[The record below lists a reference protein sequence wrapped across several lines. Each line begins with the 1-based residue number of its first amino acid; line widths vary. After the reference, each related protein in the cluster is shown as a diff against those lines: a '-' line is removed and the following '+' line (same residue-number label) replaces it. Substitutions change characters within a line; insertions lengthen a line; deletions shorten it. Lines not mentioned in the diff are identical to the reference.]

1 MIGKENLFTDEQ
13 MKQFIANGYVMIKP
27 NVPTSLHKTIYQKL
41 DEVVAKEGNP
51 GNNLL
56 PRVPEIQE
64 VFDNPVVHGAFT
76 SVVGPNYIMHPHRHP
91 HHNGPGSK
99 RGGWHK
105 DSYWGYGKVRNHR
118 CWWAMA
124 FYFPQDT
131 PIEMG
136 PTAIMPGTHYYLSRN
151 NDVSEV
157 KFPACGE
164 AGTMIIIHYDMWH
177 QVTANLTEKNRFM
190 LKFEF
195 ARMQWPI
202 EPTWNNQ
209 QEDWKSI
216 EVPEPAND
224 QTVMWEHLWNWLSG
238 KSTKK
243 TPNRASESEI
253 SQWMTALRIGTQP
266 ERLEATNQLGQL
278 GENGKKAIPTLVD
291 ILSDPSEPVG
301 LNAAYAL
308 GNIIDQE
315 SVRPLVDALNH
326 DSETVRR
333 HATYALTS
341 VGPPAIPELIDS
353 LTHESEHVRANVAYA
368 LGEIGSS
375 NSALALSKLLDDNSV
390 VVRRN
395 VVESLGIIPNSFHIS
410 IPTLVKALEDPDKQ
424 IRFTSVLSLA
434 RIGPDAEDAIPALQ
448 SALKDKDRYVRGYAV
463 EALKQ
468 IGSPKSKKIL
478 LDFLTTTRWCPLTTK
493 ESAF

>member
-1 MIGKENLFTDEQ
+1 
-13 MKQFIANGYVMIKP
+13 
-27 NVPTSLHKTIYQKL
+27 
-41 DEVVAKEGNP
+41 
-51 GNNLL
+51 
-56 PRVPEIQE
+56 
-64 VFDNPVVHGAFT
+64 
-76 SVVGPNYIMHPHRHP
+76 
-91 HHNGPGSK
+91 
-99 RGGWHK
+99 
-105 DSYWGYGKVRNHR
+105 
-118 CWWAMA
+118 
-124 FYFPQDT
+124 
-131 PIEMG
+131 
-136 PTAIMPGTHYYLSRN
+136 
-151 NDVSEV
+151 
-157 KFPACGE
+157 
-164 AGTMIIIHYDMWH
+164 
-177 QVTANLTEKNRFM
+177 NLTEKNRFM

-216 EVPEPAND
+216 EGPEPAND
-224 QTVMWEHLWNWLSG
+224 QTVMWEYFWNWLSG

-243 TPNRASESEI
+243 TPNKASESEI

-266 ERLEATNQLGQL
+266 KRLEATNQLGKL
-278 GENGKKAIPTLVD
+278 GENGQEAIPALVD
-291 ILSDPSEPVG
+291 ILGDPSEPVG

-341 VGPPAIPELIDS
+341 VGLPATPELIDS

-395 VVESLGIIPNSFHIS
+395 VVESLGIILDSFHIS

-468 IGSPKSKKIL
+468 IGSPQSKEIL

>member
-1 MIGKENLFTDEQ
+1 MIDKENLFTDEQ
-13 MKQFIANGYVMIKP
+13 MKQFIANGYVIIKP
-27 NVPTSLHKTIYQKL
+27 DIPTSLHETISQKL
-41 DEVVAKEGNP
+41 DEVIAKEGNP

-64 VFDNPVVHGAFT
+64 VFDHPVVRGAFT
-76 SVVGPNYIMHPHRHP
+76 SVTGPNYIMHPHRHP
-91 HHNGPGSK
+91 HRNGPSSK
-99 RGGWHK
+99 GGGWHK

-136 PTAIMPGTHYYLSRN
+136 PTAVMPSTQYYLSRN
-151 NDVSEV
+151 NDASEIR
-157 KFPACGE
+157 FPACGE

-177 QVTANLTEKNRFM
+177 QATANLTDKNRFM

-195 ARMQWPI
+195 ARIQRPV

-216 EVPEPAND
+216 EGSEPAND
-224 QTVMWEHLWNWLSG
+224 QTVMWEHLWNWISG
-238 KSTKK
+238 RDTKK
-243 TPNRASESEI
+243 ASNQASEDEI
-253 SQWMTALRIGTQP
+253 SKWITALRIGTQP

-278 GENGKKAIPTLVD
+278 GEHGQEAIPALID
-291 ILSDPSEPVG
+291 ILGDPSEPVG

-308 GNIIDQE
+308 GNIIGQE
-315 SVRPLVDALNH
+315 SINPLVEALNH

-333 HATYALTS
+333 HAAYALTS
-341 VGPPAIPELIDS
+341 VGSPATPELVDL
-353 LTHESEHVRANVAYA
+353 LTHESEHVRAYVAYV

-375 NSALALSKLLDDNSV
+375 DSVLALSKLLDDDSV
-390 VVRRN
+390 AVRRN
-395 VVESLGIIPNSFHIS
+395 VVESLGIMSDSFDIS
-410 IPTLVKALEDPDKQ
+410 VPTLVRALEDSDKQ

-434 RIGPDAEDAIPALQ
+434 RIGPDAKDAIPALQ
-448 SALKDKDRYVRGYAV
+448 SALKDEDRYVRGYAV

-468 IGSPKSKKIL
+468 IGSSKSKEIL
-478 LDFLTTTRWCPLTTK
+478 LDFLMTTRWCPSTTR
-493 ESAF
+493 ESTF